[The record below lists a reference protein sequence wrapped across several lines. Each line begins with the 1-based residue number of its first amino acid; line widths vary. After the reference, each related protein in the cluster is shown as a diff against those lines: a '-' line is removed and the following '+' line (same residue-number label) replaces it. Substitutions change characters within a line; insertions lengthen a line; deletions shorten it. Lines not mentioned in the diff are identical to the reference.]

1 MEKGEIQ
8 RMLKDAL
15 NKCCC
20 THTEH
25 KGDVMMDQLR
35 LCLLLDDYE
44 KLSIARNHFLIG
56 EGRGEF
62 DEICNQLI
70 VKYA

>member
-1 MEKGEIQ
+1 MGNDMEKGEIQ

-25 KGDVMMDQLR
+25 KGDVIMDQLR
-35 LCLLLDDYE
+35 
-44 KLSIARNHFLIG
+44 
-56 EGRGEF
+56 
-62 DEICNQLI
+62 
-70 VKYA
+70 